1 MDNRLVY
8 TKTAKGVAEVAARG
22 GALSLTARR
31 ILIMVDGKRSVA
43 DLAPLARPGEID
55 GLIATLE
62 AQGFIQRMQGADTDV
77 PQAAA
82 TRSLDVTTVAGVEV
96 HALGTEPGEER
107 ALLTLDEAKRR
118 AVRALTDRLGPD
130 AEVISM
136 RIEQARTA
144 DELRDRIREAERIVA
159 GLLGQA
165 AVAEFLRALRGR

>member
-1 MDNRLVY
+1 MDEKQVY

-22 GALSLTARR
+22 GALSLAARR

-62 AQGFIQRMQGADTDV
+62 AQGYIQRVHGAE
-77 PQAAA
+77 AAA
-82 TRSLDVTTVAGVEV
+82 ARPAARTSELPTVAGIEV
-96 HALGTEPGEER
+96 HSLGTDPGEER

-130 AEVISM
+130 AEVISI
-136 RIEQARTA
+136 RIEHCRSAE
-144 DELRDRIREAERIVA
+144 ELRDRIREAERIVA
-159 GLLGQA
+159 GLLGEA
-165 AVAEFLRALRGR
+165 AVAEFVRALRGR

>member
-1 MDNRLVY
+1 MDDKRVY

-22 GALSLTARR
+22 GVLSLSARR

-62 AQGFIQRMQGADTDV
+62 AQGFIQRMHDAE
-77 PQAAA
+77 PAAA
-82 TRSLDVTTVAGVEV
+82 ASTRRVPDAPTVAGVEL
-96 HALGTEPGEER
+96 HTLGSESAEER
-107 ALLTLDEAKRR
+107 TLLTLDEAKRR
-118 AVRALTDRLGPD
+118 TVRALTDRLGPD

-136 RIEQARTA
+136 RIEQCRTA
-144 DELRDRIREAERIVA
+144 DELRERVKEAERIIG

-165 AVAEFLRALRGR
+165 AVADFVRALRGR

>member
-1 MDNRLVY
+1 MDDRLVY

-22 GALSLTARR
+22 GTLSLAARR

-43 DLAPLARPGEID
+43 ELAPLARPGEID

-62 AQGFIQRMQGADTDV
+62 AQGFIQRMQDSTT
-77 PQAAA
+77 A
-82 TRSLDVTTVAGVEV
+82 TPRSLDVPTVAGIEV
-96 HALGTEPGEER
+96 HSLGTEPSEER
-107 ALLTLDEAKRR
+107 TLLTLDEAKRR

-130 AEVISM
+130 AEIIAM

-144 DELRDRIREAERIVA
+144 DELRERIKEAERVVA

-165 AVAEFLRALRGR
+165 AVGEFLRALRGR

>member
-1 MDNRLVY
+1 MDDRLVY

-22 GALSLTARR
+22 GTLSLTARR

-43 DLAPLARPGEID
+43 ELAPLARPGEID

-62 AQGFIQRMQGADTDV
+62 AQGFIQRMQDSTT
-77 PQAAA
+77 A
-82 TRSLDVTTVAGVEV
+82 TPRSLDVPTVAGVEV
-96 HALGTEPGEER
+96 HSLGTEPSEER
-107 ALLTLDEAKRR
+107 TLLTLDEAKRR

-130 AEVISM
+130 AEIIAM

-144 DELRDRIREAERIVA
+144 DELRERIKEAERVVA

-165 AVAEFLRALRGR
+165 AVGEFLRALRGR

>member
-1 MDNRLVY
+1 MDDRLVY

-22 GALSLTARR
+22 GTLSLAARR

-43 DLAPLARPGEID
+43 ELAPLARPGEID

-62 AQGFIQRMQGADTDV
+62 TQGFIQRMQDSTT
-77 PQAAA
+77 A
-82 TRSLDVTTVAGVEV
+82 TPRSLDAPTVAGIEV
-96 HALGTEPGEER
+96 HSLGTEPSEER
-107 ALLTLDEAKRR
+107 TLLTLDEAKRR

-130 AEVISM
+130 AEIIAM

-144 DELRDRIREAERIVA
+144 DELRERIKEAERVVA

-165 AVAEFLRALRGR
+165 AVGEFLRALRGR

>member
-1 MDNRLVY
+1 MDDKRVY

-22 GALSLTARR
+22 GTLSLTARR

-43 DLAPLARPGEID
+43 ELAPLARPGEID

-62 AQGFIQRMQGADTDV
+62 AQGFIQRMQGDD
-77 PQAAA
+77 AAA
-82 TRSLDVTTVAGVEV
+82 RPMARSLDVPTVAGVEV
-96 HALGTEPGEER
+96 HSLGTEPGEER

>member
-1 MDNRLVY
+1 MDDRLVY
-8 TKTAKGVAEVAARG
+8 TKTAKGVAEIAARG
-22 GALSLTARR
+22 GTLSLAARR

-62 AQGFIQRMQGADTDV
+62 AHGFIQRMQD
-77 PQAAA
+77 AA
-82 TRSLDVTTVAGVEV
+82 TATPRSLDVPTVAGIEV
-96 HALGTEPGEER
+96 HSLGTDPGEER
-107 ALLTLDEAKRR
+107 TLLTLDEAKRR

-130 AEVISM
+130 AELIAM

-144 DELRDRIREAERIVA
+144 DELRERIKEAERVVA

-165 AVAEFLRALRGR
+165 AVGEFLRALRGR

>member
-1 MDNRLVY
+1 MDDKIVY

-22 GALSLTARR
+22 GTLSLSARR

-62 AQGFIQRMQGADTDV
+62 TQGFIQRMQGAE
-77 PQAAA
+77 AAAPRPA
-82 TRSLDVTTVAGVEV
+82 TRSLDVPTVAGIEV
-96 HALGTEPGEER
+96 HSLGTEPGEER

-130 AEVISM
+130 AEVISL

-144 DELRDRIREAERIVA
+144 DELRERVREAERIVA
-159 GLLGQA
+159 GLLGEA
-165 AVAEFLRALRGR
+165 AGAEFLRALRAR

>member
-1 MDNRLVY
+1 MDDRLVY

-22 GALSLTARR
+22 GTLSLAARR

-43 DLAPLARPGEID
+43 ELAPLARPGEID

-62 AQGFIQRMQGADTDV
+62 AQGFIQRMQDSTT
-77 PQAAA
+77 A
-82 TRSLDVTTVAGVEV
+82 TPRSLDVPTVAGVEV
-96 HALGTEPGEER
+96 HSLGTEPSEER
-107 ALLTLDEAKRR
+107 TLLTLDEAKRR

-130 AEVISM
+130 AEIIAM

-144 DELRDRIREAERIVA
+144 DELRERIKEAERVVA

-165 AVAEFLRALRGR
+165 AVGEFLRALRGR